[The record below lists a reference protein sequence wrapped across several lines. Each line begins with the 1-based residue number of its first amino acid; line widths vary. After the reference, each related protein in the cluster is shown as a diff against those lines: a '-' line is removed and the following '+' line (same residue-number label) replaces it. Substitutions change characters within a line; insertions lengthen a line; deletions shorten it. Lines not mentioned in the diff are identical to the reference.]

1 MNTPSIKLWVKGTLV
16 MLASYN
22 LIWGLLLYV
31 YPMAYLTWVGVSDS
45 MVIAENAVFIGVL
58 YLVQAAFFTALPF
71 LISRHNAWLFVAI
84 TLKASSIGFTLHELN
99 DIAISKKLYFQVI
112 SNDVF
117 CLILLVFIFFQIKS
131 TTIVK
136 K

>member
-1 MNTPSIKLWVKGTLV
+1 MNTPTIKLWVKGTLV

-31 YPMAYLTWVGVSDS
+31 YPKAYLTWVGVADS
-45 MVIAENAVFIGVL
+45 VAITENAVSIGL
-58 YLVQAAFFTALPF
+58 IYLFQAAFFTALPI
-71 LISRHNAWLFVAI
+71 LISRHGAWLFAAI
-84 TLKASSIGFTLHELN
+84 ALKISSIVTTLYMLN

-112 SNDVF
+112 SNDSF
-117 CLILLVFIFFQIKS
+117 CLILVVVILFQIKS
-131 TTIVK
+131 TTSIK

>member
-1 MNTPSIKLWVKGTLV
+1 MRTPKIKLWVKGTLV

-31 YPMAYLTWVGVSDS
+31 YPEAYLTWVGVADS
-45 MVIAENAVFIGVL
+45 ADITENAVSIGLL
-58 YLVQAAFFTALPF
+58 YLFQAVFFTALPV
-71 LISRHNAWLFVAI
+71 LISRHGAWLFAALA
-84 TLKASSIGFTLHELN
+84 LKLSSIGFTVYMLN
-99 DIAISKKLYFQVI
+99 DIAVSKKLYFQVI

-117 CLILLVFIFFQIKS
+117 CLTLLAMIFFQINAS
-131 TTIVK
+131 PVIK